1 MIGYSRAAAFILR
14 VLKHNGGGS
23 AYGFGARVVDSVA
36 EFVVGVVYAGAVKYV
51 LHAWQ
56 GNGCGYAKD
65 GDDHKQLDDGKAAAG
80 AGFARAYAALL
91 RLLCWLW
98 QKGRGCVLHARY

>member
-1 MIGYSRAAAFILR
+1 MR

-36 EFVVGVVYAGAVKYV
+36 EFVVGVVYAGAVKYA

-56 GNGCGYAKD
+56 GNGCEYAKD

-80 AGFARAYAALL
+80 RVCPCVCSAAALA
-91 RLLCWLW
+91 LLAVAKRAWVCASCPLLEH
-98 QKGRGCVLHARY
+98 VFLL